1 MADRNRGL
9 TWPLIAERHGVTE
22 RQRRNVFAQWR
33 AVEKESLFDGDAV
46 DWLTETLARLDS
58 MVATLAAIA
67 EEAPNDSARVG
78 ALRVQLDVMRQQAA
92 LMVASGLLPQNLR
105 ADRDYDA
112 IMAVIDAMLDV
123 VERHDVGVPVLEDL
137 LRVIDSAQGAAAPV
151 VATLAKA

>member
-1 MADRNRGL
+1 M
-9 TWPLIAERHGVTE
+9 
-22 RQRRNVFAQWR
+22 
-33 AVEKESLFDGDAV
+33 EKESLFDRNAV

-58 MVATLAAIA
+58 MFATLAAIA

-112 IMAVIDAMLDV
+112 IVAVIDAMLAV

-137 LRVIDSAQGAAAPV
+137 LRVIEDTQAAAPA
-151 VATLAKA
+151 VAAVTTA